1 MAFISEKLKE
11 VKKEVD
17 NMKIATAATKTPKQP
32 RVRPQEGTW
41 RYDLMQNWQLYLLFI
56 PVLIFFL
63 TFHYAP
69 MFGLLMAFER
79 FKPSKGIFGSE
90 WIGMEN
96 FQELFTGDTFINV
109 LRNTSA
115 MALLNLTIGFAAPVI
130 LAMMISELR
139 IKKFTRPVQ
148 IMSYMPYFVS
158 AVVVTTLAS
167 EFLSSTGALTM
178 VLSWLG
184 FDKQNWLANPNMPV
198 FWLINT
204 FLEIWQGAGWGS
216 IIYIAAIANVN
227 GDLHEAAAMDGAN
240 RWARM
245 WKITFPTILPLI
257 IVMFT
262 MRIGLVFRQGFDKV
276 LLLYMPSTY
285 EVSDCLY
292 TYTYRMAFGQ
302 TVNYGLST
310 ASGLFQSV
318 IGSTLLII
326 SNKLSKKISGT
337 SMY

>member
-1 MAFISEKLKE
+1 M
-11 VKKEVD
+11 
-17 NMKIATAATKTPKQP
+17 
-32 RVRPQEGTW
+32 
-41 RYDLMQNWQLYLLFI
+41 
-56 PVLIFFL
+56 VL
-63 TFHYAP
+63 
-69 MFGLLMAFER
+69 
-79 FKPSKGIFGSE
+79 FGSE
-90 WIGMEN
+90 WVGLDN
-96 FQELFTGDTFINV
+96 FRDLFTGDTFLKV
-109 LRNTSA
+109 LRNTGA

-130 LAMMISELR
+130 LAMLLSQVRLKR
-139 IKKFTRPVQ
+139 FKRTVQ
-148 IMSYMPYFVS
+148 ITSYMPYFVS
-158 AVVVTTLAS
+158 AVVVTSLAS

-178 VLSWLG
+178 VLSWFG
-184 FDKQNWLANPNMPV
+184 FDKQNWLANPKTPV

-204 FLEIWQGAGWGS
+204 FIEIWQGAGWGS

-227 GDLHEAAAMDGAN
+227 GDLHEAAAIDGAN
-240 RWARM
+240 RWQRM
-245 WKITFPTILPLI
+245 WKVTFPTILPLI

-285 EVSDCLY
+285 DVSDCLY

-326 SNKLSKKISGT
+326 SNKLSRKLSG
-337 SMY
+337 SSLI